1 MYGTNILVNFSE
13 PVLPVLPPFFR
24 FARFLGILTLESF
37 TAAALGLSVGAAAP
51 NADAAVAIGPAVMLV
66 WIIFGGYYCNSENIP
81 RCGFV
86 HSSMLQSR
94 SSNSSTIYGGWRLG
108 TVAASPGAAC
118 VCSRCVL
125 FVYRL
130 ILQH

>member
-1 MYGTNILVNFSE
+1 LFLYMYLIALVS
-13 PVLPVLPPFFR
+13 VLPSVCR

-81 RCGFV
+81 RWAIKAIQRGSAAAAAAPCYCVQLFLLLPWDSLCEV
-86 HSSMLQSR
+86 CF
-94 SSNSSTIYGGWRLG
+94 IRL
-108 TVAASPGAAC
+108 
-118 VCSRCVL
+118 
-125 FVYRL
+125 
-130 ILQH
+130 